1 MNPVHL
7 FIGFEVL
14 FVTAIVYFIV
24 KAIMKSKQRVKDFHN
39 MSEKLGF
46 TFKESNPSLIEEY
59 SRDFK
64 IFDKGRLKKITAF
77 MQQEKNHI
85 AISAFDY
92 QFTTG
97 SGKNSQTHLYTFISF
112 QNSAFAFPS
121 FSLLPEHIG
130 HKMLSFFGEST
141 EKMFLGF
148 KDLDFEDTPVFS
160 EKFLLGGDNADEVTK
175 LFSFDVRKEME
186 QYADR
191 KKYNISIIAKRD
203 TIMFYMPRNKTRI
216 NDFPTLIGT
225 CSNMLNVLKK

>member
-1 MNPVHL
+1 MNPVHIM
-7 FIGFEVL
+7 IGFQVL
-14 FVTAIVYFIV
+14 FVSAVIIFLI
-24 KAIMKSKQRVKDFHN
+24 KSIMKSKKRIKDFRN
-39 MSEKLGF
+39 ISEKLGF

-64 IFDKGRLKKITAF
+64 IFNEGRRNKITAF
-77 MQQEKNHI
+77 MEQEKNNI
-85 AISAFDY
+85 TISAFDY

-112 QNSAFAFPS
+112 KNDS
-121 FSLLPEHIG
+121 FSFPAFSLHPEHIG
-130 HKMLSFFGEST
+130 HKLLSFFGESV

-160 EKFLLGGDNADEVTK
+160 EKFLLGGDNADEVK
-175 LFSFDVRKEME
+175 NLFSFDVRKEME

-191 KKYNISIIAKRD
+191 KKYNISIIAKHN
-203 TIMFYMPRNKTRI
+203 IIIFYMPRNKTKI
-216 NDFPTLIGT
+216 NNFPSLIGT